1 MKTENIE
8 IKYIK
13 KIERE
18 HYVVLIVDNLFPGKI
33 KNNQLFRCFN
43 RNYQGLS

>member
-1 MKTENIE
+1 MKTESIE
-8 IKYIK
+8 IKDIK

-18 HYVVLIVDNLFPGKI
+18 HYVVLIVDNLFSGKI

-43 RNYQGLS
+43 RNYQGLA